1 MIDIAAI
8 KLRYEAVSPVLDE
21 RGRRRFA
28 AAEALTAGWGG
39 IAAVSEATGIARSTI
54 GYGLRELRGDAPD
67 SALGGIRRKGA
78 GRKPLTQTDPTLLS
92 DLERL
97 VDPATRGDPMSPL
110 KWTSKSLRNL
120 AAALCAMGEA
130 RQGPRPAEPVG
141 VSRGGHRVGHDV
153 VGTLL
158 KTLGYSLQG
167 NRKTLEGSG
176 HVDRDAQ
183 FGHIAKTVKEA
194 ITAGQPA
201 ISVDTKKKELVGDFK
216 NGGREYRPAGSPEP
230 VRVHD
235 FVDPKLGRASPYG
248 IYDIAADKGWVSVG
262 IDHDTAAF
270 AVNAIRSWWTTMGRH
285 RYADAHTLTITADGG
300 GSNGSRVRL
309 WKVELQKLADEL
321 GLTIVV
327 LHLPPGTSKWNK
339 IEHRLF
345 SFISRNWRGRPLTD
359 YRTIVELIGATT
371 SKAGGASRGPRPAQ
385 QAGAARGG
393 LTVRCQLDENLYP
406 AGIRISDQQMAELN
420 MIRSDFHGEWNYTI
434 APRSQ
439 ESAR

>member
-1 MIDIAAI
+1 MIDVAAI
-8 KLRYEAVSPVLDE
+8 TLRYDALSPVLDE

-28 AAEALTAGWGG
+28 AAEALTAGRGG
-39 IAAVSEATGIARSTI
+39 IAAVCAATGIARSTI
-54 GYGLRELRGDAPD
+54 GYGLRELRGTAPD
-67 SALGGIRRKGA
+67 SALRGVRRKGA
-78 GRKPLTQTDPTLLS
+78 GRKPLTETDPTLLS

-120 AAALCAMGEA
+120 AAALHAL
-130 RQGPRPAEPVG
+130 
-141 VSRGGHRVGHDV
+141 GHRVGHDV

-158 KTLGYSLQG
+158 KKLGYSLQA
-167 NRKTLEGSG
+167 NRKTLEGSS

-183 FGHIAKTVKEA
+183 FRHIAETVKAA
-194 ITAGQPA
+194 IAAGQPA

-216 NGGREYRPAGSPEP
+216 NGGREYQPAGSPEQ

-235 FVDPKLGRASPYG
+235 FIDPKLGRAAPYG
-248 IYDIAADKGWVSVG
+248 VYDIADDKGWVSVG

-270 AVNAIRSWWTTMGRH
+270 AVNAIRSWWTNMGRG

-309 WKVELQKLADEL
+309 WKIELQKLADEL

-345 SFISRNWRGRPLTD
+345 SFISRNWRGRPLID

-371 SKAGGASRGPRPAQ
+371 STT
-385 QAGAARGG
+385 G
-393 LTVRCQLDENLYP
+393 LTVRCELDENLYP
-406 AGIRISDQQMAELN
+406 AGIRISDAEMAELN
-420 MIRSDFHGEWNYTI
+420 ILPHAFNGNWNYTI
-434 APRSQ
+434 IPRPTKTKP
-439 ESAR
+439 

>member
-1 MIDIAAI
+1 VIDVASI
-8 KLRYEAVSPVLDE
+8 KLRYEALSPVLDE

-54 GYGLRELRGDAPD
+54 GYGLRELRGEASD
-67 SALGGIRRKGA
+67 SAFGGIRRKGA
-78 GRKPLTQTDPTLLS
+78 GRKPLTQTDPTLLG

-120 AAALCAMGEA
+120 ASALCAM
-130 RQGPRPAEPVG
+130 
-141 VSRGGHRVGHDV
+141 GHRVGHDV

-167 NRKTLEGSG
+167 NRKTIEGSS

-183 FGHIAKTVKEA
+183 FQHIARTVKDA

-216 NGGREYRPAGSPEP
+216 NGGREYQPAGAPEP

-235 FVDPKLGRASPYG
+235 FVDPKLGRAAPYG
-248 IYDIAADKGWVSVG
+248 IYDIANDKGWVSVG

-270 AVNAIRSWWTTMGRH
+270 AVNAIRSWWIGMGRD
-285 RYADAHTLTITADGG
+285 RYTHAHTLTITADGG

-309 WKVELQKLADEL
+309 WKVELRSW
-321 GLTIVV
+321 
-327 LHLPPGTSKWNK
+327 PTSW
-339 IEHRLF
+339 
-345 SFISRNWRGRPLTD
+345 D
-359 YRTIVELIGATT
+359 
-371 SKAGGASRGPRPAQ
+371 
-385 QAGAARGG
+385 
-393 LTVRCQLDENLYP
+393 
-406 AGIRISDQQMAELN
+406 
-420 MIRSDFHGEWNYTI
+420 
-434 APRSQ
+434 
-439 ESAR
+439 

>member
-1 MIDIAAI
+1 MIDVAAI
-8 KLRYEAVSPVLDE
+8 KLRYDALSPVLDE
-21 RGRRRFA
+21 RSRRRFA
-28 AAEALTAGWGG
+28 AAEALAAGWGG

-67 SALGGIRRKGA
+67 SAFGGVRRKGA

-97 VDPATRGDPMSPL
+97 VDPDTRGDPMSPL

-120 AAALCAMGEA
+120 AAALCAL
-130 RQGPRPAEPVG
+130 
-141 VSRGGHRVGHDV
+141 GHRIGHDSV
-153 VGTLL
+153 AALL

-167 NRKTLEGSG
+167 NRKTLEGSH

-183 FGHIAKTVKEA
+183 FLHIAETVKAA

-235 FVDPKLGRASPYG
+235 FIDPKLGRAAPYG
-248 IYDIAADKGWVSVG
+248 VYDIADDKGWVSVG

-270 AVNAIRSWWTTMGRH
+270 AVNTIRSWWITMGRS
-285 RYADAHTLTITADGG
+285 RYPRARTLTITADGG

-321 GLTIVV
+321 GLTVAV

-345 SFISRNWRGRPLTD
+345 SFISRNWRWRPLTD

-371 SKAGGASRGPRPAQ
+371 STA
-385 QAGAARGG
+385 G

-406 AGIRISDQQMAELN
+406 SGIKVSDEEMAELN
-420 MIRSDFHGEWNYTI
+420 ILRDDFHGEWNYTI
-434 APRSQ
+434 KPKLPETIR
-439 ESAR
+439 

>member
-1 MIDIAAI
+1 MIDVAAI

-28 AAEALTAGWGG
+28 AAEALAAGWGG
-39 IAAVSEATGIARSTI
+39 IAAAAEATGIARSTI
-54 GYGLRELRGDAPD
+54 GYGLRELRGEAPD
-67 SALGGIRRKGA
+67 SALRGVRRKGA

-97 VDPATRGDPMSPL
+97 VDPVTRGDPMSPL

-120 AAALCAMGEA
+120 ASALCAM
-130 RQGPRPAEPVG
+130 
-141 VSRGGHRVGHDV
+141 GHRVGHDV
-153 VGTLL
+153 VGSLL
-158 KTLGYSLQG
+158 KELGYSLHA

-176 HVDRDAQ
+176 HVDRDSQ
-183 FGHIAKTVKEA
+183 FRHIAETVEGA

-235 FVDPKLGRASPYG
+235 FVDPKLGRAAPYG
-248 IYDIAADKGWVSVG
+248 VYDIANDKGWVSVG

-270 AVNAIRSWWTTMGRH
+270 AVNAIRSWWIAMGRA
-285 RYADAHTLTITADGG
+285 RYPGAHALTITADGG

-309 WKVELQKLADEL
+309 WKVELQKLADET
-321 GLTIVV
+321 GLTMVV

-345 SFISRNWRGRPLTD
+345 SFISRNWRARPLVD

-371 SKAGGASRGPRPAQ
+371 STK
-385 QAGAARGG
+385 G

-406 AGIRISDQQMAELN
+406 PGIKVSNDEMAALN
-420 MIRSDFHGEWNYTI
+420 ILRDDFHGEWNYTI
-434 APRSQ
+434 KPRSLKS
-439 ESAR
+439 EP

>member
-1 MIDIAAI
+1 VIDVAAI
-8 KLRYEAVSPVLDE
+8 KLRYDALSPALDE
-21 RGRRRFA
+21 RSRRRFA
-28 AAEALTAGWGG
+28 AAEALAAGWGG

-67 SALGGIRRKGA
+67 SAFGGVRRKGA

-97 VDPATRGDPMSPL
+97 VDPDTRGDPMSPL

-120 AAALCAMGEA
+120 AAALCAL
-130 RQGPRPAEPVG
+130 
-141 VSRGGHRVGHDV
+141 GHRIGHDSV
-153 VGTLL
+153 AALL

-167 NRKTLEGSG
+167 NRKTLEGSH

-183 FGHIAKTVKEA
+183 FLHIAETVKAA

-235 FVDPKLGRASPYG
+235 FIDPKLGRAAPYG
-248 IYDIAADKGWVSVG
+248 VYDIADDKGWVSVG

-270 AVNAIRSWWTTMGRH
+270 AVNTIRSWWITMGRS
-285 RYADAHTLTITADGG
+285 RYPRARTLTITADGG

-321 GLTIVV
+321 GLTVAV

-371 SKAGGASRGPRPAQ
+371 STA
-385 QAGAARGG
+385 G

-406 AGIRISDQQMAELN
+406 SGIKVSDEEMAELN
-420 MIRSDFHGEWNYTI
+420 ILRDDFHGEWNYTI
-434 APRSQ
+434 KPKLPETIR
-439 ESAR
+439 

>member
-1 MIDIAAI
+1 VIDVASI
-8 KLRYEAVSPVLDE
+8 KLRYEALSPVLDE

-54 GYGLRELRGDAPD
+54 GYGLRELRGEASD
-67 SALGGIRRKGA
+67 SAFGGIRRKGA
-78 GRKPLTQTDPTLLS
+78 GRKPLTQTDPTLLG

-120 AAALCAMGEA
+120 ASALCAM
-130 RQGPRPAEPVG
+130 
-141 VSRGGHRVGHDV
+141 GHRVGHDV

-167 NRKTLEGSG
+167 NRKTIEGSS

-183 FGHIAKTVKEA
+183 FQHIARTVKDA

-216 NGGREYRPAGSPEP
+216 NGGREYQPAGAPEP

-235 FVDPKLGRASPYG
+235 FVDPKLGRAAPYG
-248 IYDIAADKGWVSVG
+248 IYDIANDKGWVSVG

-270 AVNAIRSWWTTMGRH
+270 AVNAIRSWWIGMGRD
-285 RYADAHTLTITADGG
+285 RYTHAHTLTITADGG

-321 GLTIVV
+321 GLTIAV

-371 SKAGGASRGPRPAQ
+371 STA
-385 QAGAARGG
+385 G
-393 LTVRCQLDENLYP
+393 LTVRCELDENQYP
-406 AGIRISDQQMAELN
+406 AGIKVSDQDMATLN
-420 MIRSDFHGEWNYTI
+420 IIRNDFHGEWNYTI
-434 APRSQ
+434 KPKSQ
-439 ESAR
+439 KLAR

>member
-1 MIDIAAI
+1 MIDVAAI
-8 KLRYEAVSPVLDE
+8 KLRYAALSPVLDE
-21 RGRRRFA
+21 RGRRRFG
-28 AAEALTAGWGG
+28 AAEALAAGWGG
-39 IAAVSEATGIARSTI
+39 IVAVSAATGIARSTI
-54 GYGLRELRGDAPD
+54 GYGLRELRGEAPD
-67 SALGGIRRKGA
+67 SALGGVRRKGA

-97 VDPATRGDPMSPL
+97 VDPDTRGDPMSPL

-120 AAALCAMGEA
+120 AAALCAMG
-130 RQGPRPAEPVG
+130 
-141 VSRGGHRVGHDV
+141 HRIGHDSV
-153 VGTLL
+153 AALL

-167 NRKTLEGSG
+167 NRKTLEGSH

-183 FGHIAKTVKEA
+183 FQHIAETVQAA

-235 FVDPKLGRASPYG
+235 FIDPKLGRAAPYG
-248 IYDIAADKGWVSVG
+248 VYDIADDKGWVSVG

-270 AVNAIRSWWTTMGRH
+270 AVNAIRSWWMTMGRS
-285 RYADAHTLTITADGG
+285 RYPHAHTLTVTADGG

-371 SKAGGASRGPRPAQ
+371 SSA
-385 QAGAARGG
+385 G
-393 LTVRCQLDENLYP
+393 LTVRCQLDENLYS
-406 AGIRISDQQMAELN
+406 AGIKVSDQEMAELN
-420 MIRSDFHGEWNYTI
+420 ILRDDFHGEWNYTI
-434 APRSQ
+434 KPRPT
-439 ESAR
+439 ETARQIIDASLDAGLPPRGTRS

>member
-1 MIDIAAI
+1 MIDVAAI
-8 KLRYEAVSPVLDE
+8 KLRYDALSPVLDE
-21 RGRRRFA
+21 RSRRRFA
-28 AAEALTAGWGG
+28 AAEALAAGWGG

-67 SALGGIRRKGA
+67 SAFGGVRRKGA

-97 VDPATRGDPMSPL
+97 VDPDTRGDPMSPL

-120 AAALCAMGEA
+120 AAALCAL
-130 RQGPRPAEPVG
+130 
-141 VSRGGHRVGHDV
+141 GHRIGHDSV
-153 VGTLL
+153 AALL

-167 NRKTLEGSG
+167 NRKTLEGSH

-183 FGHIAKTVKEA
+183 FLHIAETVKAA

-235 FVDPKLGRASPYG
+235 FIDPKLGRAAPYG
-248 IYDIAADKGWVSVG
+248 VYDIADDKGWVSVG

-270 AVNAIRSWWTTMGRH
+270 AVNTIRSWWITMGRS
-285 RYADAHTLTITADGG
+285 RYPRARTLTITADGG

-321 GLTIVV
+321 GLTVAV

-371 SKAGGASRGPRPAQ
+371 STA
-385 QAGAARGG
+385 G

-406 AGIRISDQQMAELN
+406 SGIKVSDEEMAELN
-420 MIRSDFHGEWNYTI
+420 ILRDDFHGANSDSI
-434 APRSQ
+434 RPLIPI
-439 ESAR
+439 

>member
-1 MIDIAAI
+1 MIDVSGI
-8 KLRYEAVSPVLDE
+8 KLRYEALGPVLDE

-39 IAAVSEATGIARSTI
+39 IAAVSAATGMARSTI
-54 GYGLRELRGDAPD
+54 GHGLRELRGGAPEEVV
-67 SALGGIRRKGA
+67 GGVRRKGA
-78 GRKPLTQTDPTLLS
+78 GRRPLTQTDPTLLR
-92 DLERL
+92 DLKEL

-120 AAALCAMGEA
+120 AGALCAK
-130 RQGPRPAEPVG
+130 
-141 VSRGGHRVGHDV
+141 GHRVSHDV
-153 VGTLL
+153 VGPLL
-158 KTLGYSLQG
+158 KKLGYSLQG
-167 NRKTLEGSG
+167 NRKRLEGSS

-183 FGHIAKTVKEA
+183 FQHIDQTVKDA
-194 ITAGQPA
+194 IAAGQPA

-216 NGGREYRPAGSPEP
+216 NGGREYQPAGSPEA

-235 FVDPKLGRASPYG
+235 FVDPELGRAAPYG
-248 IYDIAADKGWVSVG
+248 IYDIADDKGWVSLG

-270 AVNAIRSWWTTMGRH
+270 AVNAIRSWWTSMGRL
-285 RYADAHTLTITADGG
+285 RYPGVHTLTITADGG

-321 GLTIVV
+321 ALSIVV

-345 SFISRNWRGRPLTD
+345 SFISRNWRGRPLVD
-359 YRTIVELIGATT
+359 YRTIVELIAATT
-371 SKAGGASRGPRPAQ
+371 STA
-385 QAGAARGG
+385 G

-406 AGIRISDQQMAELN
+406 AGIKVSKADMAKRNILPHN
-420 MIRSDFHGEWNYTI
+420 FHGEWNYTI
-434 APRSQ
+434 KPTQ
-439 ESAR
+439 YESK

>member
-1 MIDIAAI
+1 MGGMIDVAAI
-8 KLRYEAVSPVLDE
+8 KLRFEAIRPVLDE

-54 GYGLRELRGDAPD
+54 GYGLRELRGGAPD
-67 SALGGIRRKGA
+67 PALGGIRRKGA
-78 GRKPLTQTDPTLLS
+78 GRRPLTQTDPTLLS
-92 DLERL
+92 DLEKL
-97 VDPATRGDPMSPL
+97 VDPTTRGDPMSPL
-110 KWTSKSLRNL
+110 KWTSKSLRHL
-120 AAALCAMGEA
+120 AAALCAI
-130 RQGPRPAEPVG
+130 
-141 VSRGGHRVGHDV
+141 GHRVGHDV

-167 NRKTLEGSG
+167 NRKTLEGSR

-183 FGHIAKTVKEA
+183 FGHIAETVKGA
-194 ITAGQPA
+194 IMAGQPA

-235 FVDPKLGRASPYG
+235 FVDPKLGRAAPYG

-270 AVNAIRSWWTTMGRH
+270 AVNAIRSWWITMGRA

-321 GLTIVV
+321 ELTIVV

-371 SKAGGASRGPRPAQ
+371 SKAG
-385 QAGAARGG
+385 
-393 LTVRCQLDENLYP
+393 LTVRCELDENLYP
-406 AGIRISDQQMAELN
+406 AGITVSEQEMAELN
-420 MIRSDFHGEWNYTI
+420 IVRNDFHGEWNYTI
-434 APRSQ
+434 KPRSP

>member
-1 MIDIAAI
+1 MIDVAAI
-8 KLRYEAVSPVLDE
+8 KLRYDALSPVLDE
-21 RGRRRFA
+21 RSRRRFA
-28 AAEALTAGWGG
+28 AAEALAAGWGG

-67 SALGGIRRKGA
+67 SAFGGVRRKGA

-97 VDPATRGDPMSPL
+97 VDPDTRGDPMSPL

-120 AAALCAMGEA
+120 AAALCAL
-130 RQGPRPAEPVG
+130 
-141 VSRGGHRVGHDV
+141 GHRIGHDSV
-153 VGTLL
+153 AALL

-167 NRKTLEGSG
+167 NRKTLEGSH

-183 FGHIAKTVKEA
+183 FLHIAETVKAA

-235 FVDPKLGRASPYG
+235 FIDPKLARAAPYG
-248 IYDIAADKGWVSVG
+248 VYDIADDKGWVSVG

-270 AVNAIRSWWTTMGRH
+270 AVNTIRSWWITMGRS
-285 RYADAHTLTITADGG
+285 RYPRARTLTITADGG

-321 GLTIVV
+321 GLTVAV
-327 LHLPPGTSKWNK
+327 
-339 IEHRLF
+339 
-345 SFISRNWRGRPLTD
+345 
-359 YRTIVELIGATT
+359 IGATT
-371 SKAGGASRGPRPAQ
+371 STA
-385 QAGAARGG
+385 G

-406 AGIRISDQQMAELN
+406 SGIKVSDEEMAELN
-420 MIRSDFHGEWNYTI
+420 ILRDDFHGEWNYTI
-434 APRSQ
+434 KPKLPETIR
-439 ESAR
+439 

>member
-1 MIDIAAI
+1 MIDVAAI
-8 KLRYEAVSPVLDE
+8 KLRYEALSPVLDE

-28 AAEALTAGWGG
+28 AAEALAAGWGG
-39 IAAVSEATGIARSTI
+39 IAAVCEATGIARSTI
-54 GYGLRELRGDAPD
+54 GYGLQELRGDAPD
-67 SALGGIRRKGA
+67 SALRGIRRKGA

-92 DLERL
+92 DLEGL
-97 VDPATRGDPMSPL
+97 VDPATRGDPLSPL

-120 AAALCAMGEA
+120 ANALCAM
-130 RQGPRPAEPVG
+130 
-141 VSRGGHRVGHDV
+141 GHRVGHDV

-158 KTLGYSLQG
+158 KRLGYSLQG

-183 FGHIAKTVKEA
+183 FRHIAETVKSA
-194 ITAGQPA
+194 IAAGQPA

-235 FVDPKLGRASPYG
+235 FVDPKLGRAAPYG
-248 IYDIAADKGWVSVG
+248 VYDIADDKGWVSVG

-270 AVNAIRSWWTTMGRH
+270 AANAIRSWWTFMGRSRH
-285 RYADAHTLTITADGG
+285 PGAHSLTITADGG

-345 SFISRNWRGRPLTD
+345 SYISRNWRGRPLID

-371 SKAGGASRGPRPAQ
+371 STAG
-385 QAGAARGG
+385 
-393 LTVRCQLDENLYP
+393 LIVRCQLDENLYP
-406 AGIRISDQQMAELN
+406 AGIKVSDQEMAELN
-420 MIRSDFHGEWNYTI
+420 ILRDDFHGEWNYTI
-434 APRSQ
+434 KPRPA
-439 ESAR
+439 ETAR